1 MKKYDFFVN
10 ILWAEANALKTEK
23 HIGHDN
29 IKKLVDYTERR
40 CLVYP
45 HGGYDKVGF
54 NIGVHNKDTDE
65 FIPFYKGKYYVSK
78 GGENL
83 ESHIR
88 SMSAV
93 IAPNTDSI
101 LHKVIPM
108 VFDESCVDE
117 EVIEEIV
124 QMVRKGED
132 NV

>member
-1 MKKYDFFVN
+1 MEKYDFFVN
-10 ILWAEANALKTEK
+10 ILWAEANALQSKK
-23 HIGHDN
+23 HIGHKA
-29 IKKLVDYTERR
+29 IQELVNFTERR
-40 CLVYP
+40 CLVYQ
-45 HGGYDKVGF
+45 HKGYDKVGF
-54 NIGVHNKDTDE
+54 NIGVINKETGE
-65 FIPFYKGKYYVSK
+65 SIPFYKGKYYVSK

>member
-1 MKKYDFFVN
+1 MATIPTILSKK
-10 ILWAEANALKTEK
+10 NA
-23 HIGHDN
+23 
-29 IKKLVDYTERR
+29 
-40 CLVYP
+40 
-45 HGGYDKVGF
+45 
-54 NIGVHNKDTDE
+54 
-65 FIPFYKGKYYVSK
+65 YYNK

-93 IAPNTDSI
+93 IAPDSNSI

-108 VFDESCVDE
+108 VFDENCVDE
-117 EVIEEIV
+117 AIVDEIV